1 MRKSLFEKENSIR
14 KNPVNF
20 CQDFTFIVPIW
31 LTSRLTSDTVAI
43 TVWLLFNGPTPFPT
57 RNLKKKSCLT
67 HGSIFRSTLTL
78 LKSHFALV
86 VRFLFDGDLLL
97 HSLLLIPPSLT
108 GVIST
113 LAWTLLPSTVPE
125 EHHIFMKNAV
135 KWLTPTLQKLNLWIF
150 YLFKP
155 PLFTPNSKYTIS
167 NTKCPITETYEKNT
181 CRELKVDDK
190 RRKLPKHWAAVA
202 EHHHQS
208 PHRTP
213 SHCTVTGWR
222 YCNCNTIIG
231 ISSNGVIPVMVDWQ
245 VQ

>member
-1 MRKSLFEKENSIR
+1 MRRNIFDEMIKSYLVIWNNHFETIISNGMRKSLFEKENSIR

-67 HGSIFRSTLTL
+67 HGSTFRSTLTL

-125 EHHIFMKNAV
+125 EHQFLCEM
-135 KWLTPTLQKLNLWIF
+135 L
-150 YLFKP
+150 
-155 PLFTPNSKYTIS
+155 
-167 NTKCPITETYEKNT
+167 
-181 CRELKVDDK
+181 
-190 RRKLPKHWAAVA
+190 
-202 EHHHQS
+202 
-208 PHRTP
+208 
-213 SHCTVTGWR
+213 
-222 YCNCNTIIG
+222 
-231 ISSNGVIPVMVDWQ
+231 
-245 VQ
+245 